1 MSNEIGLRVRY
12 DEASPRTYRD
22 FLIRSR
28 SVAVVPSADSSPPK
42 PSVRF
47 VGPETSAP

>member
-22 FLIRSR
+22 FLIRKQER
-28 SVAVVPSADSSPPK
+28 RCCPI
-42 PSVRF
+42 
-47 VGPETSAP
+47 GGL